1 VDVAL
6 LWHIARGLRRRVR
19 LALVLAFVTM
29 YPLCYGLQIGQ
40 FSLIIV
46 TSWAAAYVLLRR
58 GHERWAGV
66 ALAPLLIKPELLL
79 PVAAY
84 LAWKRRWRVFSTLLP
99 LTAASVAVSVAVVG
113 VPAALSYPLYVLDST
128 RWHGN
133 GVASNV
139 MFDVNGI
146 AAMVWERPSD
156 SMPGL
161 AVLLALTAITLVGVV
176 RASRG
181 ALDPRS
187 DGFVPQWMLLT
198 LATVL
203 VDPHLYLQDTVLVV
217 PAAAALLAVTG
228 ARRRPLAAV
237 MLLGWLLLA
246 FGVYPNEHLHRRSR
260 CYLLAA
266 GGALVVARRCSSSRR
281 RRCAAGV

>member
-6 LWHIARGLRRRVR
+6 LWHIAAVCGACGCPRV
-19 LALVLAFVTM
+19 AFVTM

-40 FSLIIV
+40 FSLILV

-113 VPAALSYPLYVLDST
+113 VPAALSYRCTCSQ
-128 RWHGN
+128 HE
-133 GVASNV
+133 VARLRRRLER
-139 MFDVNGI
+139 DVRLNGI
-146 AAMVWERPSD
+146 VAMVWERPSD
-156 SMPGL
+156 SIPGL
-161 AVLLALTAITLVGVV
+161 AVLLALTAITLAGSC
-176 RASRG
+176 ASRG

-187 DGFVPQWMLLT
+187 DVR
-198 LATVL
+198 V
-203 VDPHLYLQDTVLVV
+203 
-217 PAAAALLAVTG
+217 AVG
-228 ARRRPLAAV
+228 AV
-237 MLLGWLLLA
+237 
-246 FGVYPNEHLHRRSR
+246 RSPR
-260 CYLLAA
+260 CSWTRTCTCRTPCSSCRQQ
-266 GGALVVARRCSSSRR
+266 RRCSLTTEPK
-281 RRCAAGV
+281 AALAR